1 MDDKGLT
8 VFDTMKMLTALKDV
22 TWLNGVNSQSL
33 QHSLVKLDIAFKST
47 LITQNSV
54 QRKTISTLSC
64 HQDSMS
70 IKIGLLF

>member
-33 QHSLVKLDIAFKST
+33 QRSLVKLDIAFKST
-47 LITQNSV
+47 LITQN

-64 HQDSMS
+64 PLDSRPG
-70 IKIGLLF
+70 KN